1 MDLPK
6 YVRTMKGNALYF
18 DRAVPT
24 RLHSLTPERRI
35 RIPLGLQSDAAP
47 KTIERAALDAAEEY
61 DARIALLEASSV
73 EVLSDDQMTHNVN
86 SLLRK
91 LQAQPGLPGV
101 RFEPIDPENLD
112 YFRGMSIVDADGVE
126 HVIDPDSPDVMAS
139 LQSMFRGVKAGE
151 LLVDVE
157 ADPVIKERARK
168 ALIKGMG
175 KKRKRISDL
184 WAAWFN
190 DVMDAKPE
198 RDQKRYQK
206 YGTDL
211 LILTGDHYVDA
222 PDALDHIHR
231 GMDEYVETKLSEGAG
246 KPGIE
251 KALNLWCAAMRR
263 GSKANRLRWMIEP
276 PSLGHI
282 KHRVKQKDTLD
293 DEQQKVL
300 LDNADCLEGALMLLE
315 LQTAAMQSEVASLNL
330 KKALKSLKHS
340 TPYLL
345 FNEDGE
351 GKTEARRRAS
361 PVTVRPD
368 LIHKWLPEIHEYLK
382 RVTESQ
388 VSRLLTN
395 WLTDLYG
402 THLTPHGA
410 GRHTFKATALAA
422 AANPMH
428 VAMIAG
434 WSTGGVSLSDH
445 MSRYGRAAIEKSE
458 QLQALSETSR
468 TMFAH
473 LVEKPPAN
481 VVVLKKAKAKPA
493 KKRKS

>member
-1 MDLPK
+1 M
-6 YVRTMKGNALYF
+6 A
-18 DRAVPT
+18 
-24 RLHSLTPERRI
+24 
-35 RIPLGLQSDAAP
+35 
-47 KTIERAALDAAEEY
+47 
-61 DARIALLEASSV
+61 
-73 EVLSDDQMTHNVN
+73 HNVTA
-86 SLLRK
+86 LLRK
-91 LQAQPGLPGV
+91 LNAQPGLPGV
-101 RFEPIDPENLD
+101 RLEPLNPDDLER
-112 YFRGMSIVDADGVE
+112 FRGATVIDADGVE
-126 HVIDPDSPDVMAS
+126 HVIDPDSPDLMAS
-139 LQSMFRGVKAGE
+139 LQSLSRGLAAGDI
-151 LLVDVE
+151 LAGVE
-157 ADPVIKERARK
+157 ADPIVKERARM

-175 KKRKRISDL
+175 KKRRRISDL
-184 WAAWFN
+184 WAAWFS
-190 DVMDAKPE
+190 DVGERQSERVRAK
-198 RDQKRYQK
+198 YAK
-206 YGTDL
+206 YGKHL
-211 LILTGDHYVDA
+211 LTITGDHYVDA
-222 PDALDHIHR
+222 PDALDQIHR
-231 GMDEYVETKLSEGAG
+231 GMDEYVDLKLSEGAG

-263 GSKANRLRWMIEP
+263 GSKTHRLRWMIEP
-276 PSLGHI
+276 PSLTHI

-293 DEQQKVL
+293 NDQQML
-300 LDNADCLEGALMLLE
+300 LVEYADCLEGALMLLE
-315 LQTAAMQSEVASLNL
+315 LQTACMQSEVKSLDL
-330 KKALKSLKHS
+330 KKALKSLSHS

-361 PVTVRPD
+361 PITVRPD
-368 LIHKWLPEIHEYLK
+368 LIRKWLPEIHDYVN

-458 QLQALSETSR
+458 QLKALSETSR
-468 TMFAH
+468 MMFNH
-473 LVEKPPAN
+473 LVVPPPSN
-481 VVVLKKAKAKPA
+481 VTKLKG
-493 KKRKS
+493 RRSR